1 MLHEACGLAAEPNS
15 RSSTNNVATYTAL
28 IKALEWLVRHV
39 YTGNIIITVRTSSKY
54 LVSQL
59 DDEGYYNS
67 LGQVNGMSKNI
78 VLLHTNAMKLKSK
91 FYKLSFELISGS
103 GRGNDDNDDSV
114 DMNDKEIEEL
124 AVLAYTEAK
133 EKILRANSI
142 DEQKIPFVTAAQLMK
157 QNREMEMIS
166 NP

>member
-1 MLHEACGLAAEPNS
+1 
-15 RSSTNNVATYTAL
+15 
-28 IKALEWLVRHV
+28 
-39 YTGNIIITVRTSSKY
+39 
-54 LVSQL
+54 
-59 DDEGYYNS
+59 
-67 LGQVNGMSKNI
+67 MSKNI
-78 VLLHTNAMKLKSK
+78 IPLHTKAMKLKSK

-103 GRGNDDNDDSV
+103 GRGNDDDDNDDSV

-142 DEQKIPFVTAAQLMK
+142 VEQKIPFVIAAQLMK
-157 QNREMEMIS
+157 HNREMETIS